1 MHCALGF
8 YDDMDFGTFGTLKR
22 GLKRPLSNFNFE
34 FKVQIIASVSSSTG
48 YLVEVI
54 PELLTDNE
62 HVVAR

>member
-1 MHCALGF
+1 
-8 YDDMDFGTFGTLKR
+8 MDSGTFGTLKR

-48 YLVEVI
+48 YLEEVI